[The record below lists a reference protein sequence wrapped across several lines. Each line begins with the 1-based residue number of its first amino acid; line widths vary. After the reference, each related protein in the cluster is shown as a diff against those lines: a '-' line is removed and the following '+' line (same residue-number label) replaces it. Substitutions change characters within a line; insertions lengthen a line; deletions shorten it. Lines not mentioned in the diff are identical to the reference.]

1 MKIKKLSVNTK
12 SLNYKILIGENLI
25 SKLSVLFYENSI
37 NFKKCLLLIDK
48 NIPKKYVS
56 KIKKSLS
63 KKNKEIYIFSLRA
76 NEANKNQKNINHIL
90 EILLNKN
97 FSRKDCLISIGG
109 GITGDMGGFAAS
121 IFKRGLMFINL
132 PNL

>member
-56 KIKKSLS
+56 KIKKIL
-63 KKNKEIYIFSLRA
+63 IIFL
-76 NEANKNQKNINHIL
+76 K
-90 EILLNKN
+90 
-97 FSRKDCLISIGG
+97 FY
-109 GITGDMGGFAAS
+109 
-121 IFKRGLMFINL
+121 
-132 PNL
+132 